1 MDNADHQSISQH
13 RNRMSWV
20 RHVWDFVLERNPTHT
35 SDVAAQV
42 DGIVR
47 SALRAMKAASDQY
60 EHNLRQL
67 TVKVEQSVTDGYR
80 EVKTSLD
87 PLLEKLHTRGRELQ
101 SRIEDWLRDGRRGPR
116 IQETA
121 NEHLAKLS
129 AWIEQHESHDLA
141 TIDSLAEE
149 ANQRLREIHDD
160 PDGIRSQLSAEIISL
175 ITAMDQS
182 LVQIKEISALVGSE
196 YLVNAYTEEA
206 QKHKVRLAEMLTIG
220 SLILLAVV
228 GFFQVKGFWQSVDEL
243 DVSATGSEVIS
254 GEWIRNTLARL
265 AIVTPFVWLVSFC
278 SKRCQRVVYLRS
290 VYDHKRNTAL
300 TFQTILNRVV
310 QWGDKDREGDEWKML
325 ESLRHQLESA
335 LSEAVRNDPSVVF
348 GTSKQ

>member
-1 MDNADHQSISQH
+1 MENADNQLISQR

-20 RHVWDFVLERNPTHT
+20 RRVCDFVLERNPSHT

-42 DGIVR
+42 DSIVR
-47 SALRAMKAASDQY
+47 SALRAMRAVSDQY
-60 EHNLRQL
+60 EHNMRQL

-87 PLLEKLHTRGRELQ
+87 PLLEKLRTRGSELE
-101 SRIEDWLRDGRRGPR
+101 SWIEDWLRDGRRGPR

-121 NEHLAKLS
+121 SEYLAKLG
-129 AWIEQHESHDLA
+129 AWIEQHESRDMA
-141 TIDSLAEE
+141 AIDRLAEE
-149 ANQRLREIHDD
+149 ANQRLSAIHDD
-160 PDGIRSQLSAEIISL
+160 PDGIHSQLAAEITSL

-228 GFFQVKGFWQSVDEL
+228 GFFLVKGFWQSVDEL
-243 DVSATGSEVIS
+243 DVSATSPEVIS

-265 AIVTPFVWLVSFC
+265 AIVTPFVWLVVC
-278 SKRCQRVVYLRS
+278 R
-290 VYDHKRNTAL
+290 
-300 TFQTILNRVV
+300 
-310 QWGDKDREGDEWKML
+310 
-325 ESLRHQLESA
+325 
-335 LSEAVRNDPSVVF
+335 
-348 GTSKQ
+348 

>member
-1 MDNADHQSISQH
+1 
-13 RNRMSWV
+13 MSWV

-60 EHNLRQL
+60 EHNMRQL
-67 TVKVEQSVTDGYR
+67 TDKVEQSVTDGYR
-80 EVKTSLD
+80 EVKTSPD

-265 AIVTPFVWLVSFC
+265 AIVTPFVWLVSF
-278 SKRCQRVVYLRS
+278 VVRDVKGWY
-290 VYDHKRNTAL
+290 
-300 TFQTILNRVV
+300 I
-310 QWGDKDREGDEWKML
+310 
-325 ESLRHQLESA
+325 
-335 LSEAVRNDPSVVF
+335 
-348 GTSKQ
+348 